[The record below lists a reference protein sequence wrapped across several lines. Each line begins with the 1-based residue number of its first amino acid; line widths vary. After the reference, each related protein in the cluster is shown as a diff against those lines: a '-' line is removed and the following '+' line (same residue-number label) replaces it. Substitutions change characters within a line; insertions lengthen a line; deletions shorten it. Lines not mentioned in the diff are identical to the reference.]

1 MAQRSECDQQR
12 TRKRRQ
18 RRIRA
23 FDEDAAVTGGRR
35 RTSEVEPVRGRAS
48 SHDQP
53 RSAAWERIKN
63 VFPGYGVAAAPVG
76 NREHEIPGWIDGG
89 DDERVFGARNR
100 RHHVSAHNGL
110 KRRHDARRTWRTAV
124 VDRIPAVPARST
136 GAHLCDP
143 RPHPFRWCVNRDRV
157 GRREDWLGNH
167 RVDRK
172 RTALFESRGNA
183 GRGHHD
189 ALEGAFAVPASLTV
203 RSGEFE
209 RKLCRCH
216 GTQCRSSAENP
227 PLLRILSPT
236 ASSNSPA
243 NRPASSD

>member
-1 MAQRSECDQQR
+1 MARFHHAMAQRSECDQQR
-12 TRKRRQ
+12 TRKLRQ

-35 RTSEVEPVRGRAS
+35 RTSEVEPVRGRSS

-53 RSAAWERIKN
+53 RSATWERIKN

-76 NREHEIPGWIDGG
+76 NREHEIPGWVDGG

-136 GAHLCDP
+136 GAHLRDP
-143 RPHPFRWCVNRDRV
+143 RPHPFRWCVDRDRV
-157 GRREDWLGNH
+157 GRREDWLGYQ

-172 RTALFESRGNA
+172 RSAPFDSACGA
-183 GRGHHD
+183 GRECHVTEQCIHC
-189 ALEGAFAVPASLTV
+189 ARVT
-203 RSGEFE
+203 E
-209 RKLCRCH
+209 RPEPQPNRD
-216 GTQCRSSAENP
+216 
-227 PLLRILSPT
+227 
-236 ASSNSPA
+236 SPA
-243 NRPASSD
+243 QRSQPSVRRC